1 MKNVFKNILVWF
13 RNVFNREHDESEV
26 EEHTTYNWS
35 EIVEVMK
42 LYSIPEQDIV
52 IGKQIYK
59 VTYLDG
65 KKQKKLTIEY
75 PVTWDNE
82 KGKCVF
88 HKDIEHNIK
97 LDKKK
102 IIDIESDEY
111 GAFTFI
117 NKGFNRQWLLDEI
130 ISLNSCC

>member
-102 IIDIESDEY
+102 VIDIESDGY
-111 GAFTFI
+111 YTFTLI
-117 NKGFNRQWLLDEI
+117 NKHFGREWLLDEI
-130 ISLNSCC
+130 ISLNNCC

>member
-26 EEHTTYNWS
+26 EEHATYNWS

-102 IIDIESDEY
+102 VIDIESDGY
-111 GAFTFI
+111 YTFTNI
-117 NKGFNRQWLLDEI
+117 NFTRYWLLDEI
-130 ISLNSCC
+130 ISLNNCC